1 MSGLGG
7 DAQSCAILLVL
18 IQRIEQL
25 LHALNGRLRASG
37 KRPRQQDLS
46 VLRSH
51 HSYHMG
57 GGGRRKQWSQQEWRD
72 WQSSEHWQLWRGAK
86 QSASPKAKANAI
98 PLRYDSMPV
107 EQPRV
112 QTSLLPTGEEYASTG
127 DADLNREIQK
137 SLTVAKKADVRLR
150 KLQEE
155 KARRAV
161 QWEAYATDVRNKFLA
176 QRKQFEQDR
185 ERLQTEMVATM
196 ETGQEASAHL
206 RRVVDQ
212 GVPAR
217 MEVTEEDNAAW
228 AALTTPSQEP
238 APSGFLREAMSA
250 VHAAR
255 RSPPGLEA
263 TAPTAGQGLVTQ
275 EAAAQLLAAVIANMP
290 NVGAPTG
297 MAAPG
302 GTHGPPPAPY
312 VPSPSTRRPEAAEAP
327 SPTPTQSKASP
338 PKREPR
344 VRVPVKG
351 APLQPVHTGVGL
363 AGSLGAKLDMRRNAM
378 APFGNPDALAATL
391 PFTLNGQPTKIATD
405 IDTDDDVDLESK
417 EETGEAR
424 PPDGPTCYSTQQQ
437 GLSEWGY
444 QRYGLLRRRRA
455 NKTVCLGPAAH
466 LLAFDFAVPD
476 RTVLRWACTDVPPS
490 KRDISATSFSPVQQE
505 RGQALT
511 KSLRPQ
517 QFLGLMDVIS
527 YHSCLDFLPTPHKA
541 VVLDLSRVGGHC
553 HATILPTRMTW
564 EDLAY
569 KVHRLLNVDIFED
582 PVGIWQ
588 GETLEPVMRNS
599 TIVLQHGDTLVF
611 MLSEYGPPRG
621 FKADDFFNQDTR
633 WYGFQHLLSCRNT
646 KHIAVCT
653 TSELFPIDPHYF
665 QHLPDQE
672 LALHV
677 TELEGASHRVTE
689 VDMAPTL
696 ELDRK
701 SCSKLRTV
709 TETVIDSGNPDA
721 QIEANYLLDLR
732 PLCQCPKLVT
742 FRNAWPD
749 LPEILNVAD
758 ITFPPG
764 QCGDLLQNRVFGTV
778 QVLPVSLR
786 QRIWSPSPP
795 RIALTAVALLLV
807 PPLDP

>member
-1 MSGLGG
+1 MPIGSF
-7 DAQSCAILLVL
+7 
-18 IQRIEQL
+18 
-25 LHALNGRLRASG
+25 RA
-37 KRPRQQDLS
+37 
-46 VLRSH
+46 
-51 HSYHMG
+51 
-57 GGGRRKQWSQQEWRD
+57 
-72 WQSSEHWQLWRGAK
+72 A
-86 QSASPKAKANAI
+86 ASD
-98 PLRYDSMPV
+98 RTDHGCSMP
-107 EQPRV
+107 
-112 QTSLLPTGEEYASTG
+112 S
-127 DADLNREIQK
+127 D
-137 SLTVAKKADVRLR
+137 VA
-150 KLQEE
+150 
-155 KARRAV
+155 
-161 QWEAYATDVRNKFLA
+161 
-176 QRKQFEQDR
+176 
-185 ERLQTEMVATM
+185 
-196 ETGQEASAHL
+196 
-206 RRVVDQ
+206 
-212 GVPAR
+212 
-217 MEVTEEDNAAW
+217 
-228 AALTTPSQEP
+228 EP
-238 APSGFLREAMSA
+238 LSG
-250 VHAAR
+250 
-255 RSPPGLEA
+255 
-263 TAPTAGQGLVTQ
+263 
-275 EAAAQLLAAVIANMP
+275 
-290 NVGAPTG
+290 
-297 MAAPG
+297 
-302 GTHGPPPAPY
+302 
-312 VPSPSTRRPEAAEAP
+312 
-327 SPTPTQSKASP
+327 
-338 PKREPR
+338 
-344 VRVPVKG
+344 
-351 APLQPVHTGVGL
+351 
-363 AGSLGAKLDMRRNAM
+363 
-378 APFGNPDALAATL
+378 
-391 PFTLNGQPTKIATD
+391 
-405 IDTDDDVDLESK
+405 
-417 EETGEAR
+417 
-424 PPDGPTCYSTQQQ
+424 
-437 GLSEWGY
+437 
-444 QRYGLLRRRRA
+444 
-455 NKTVCLGPAAH
+455 
-466 LLAFDFAVPD
+466 
-476 RTVLRWACTDVPPS
+476 
-490 KRDISATSFSPVQQE
+490 DISATSFSPVQQE
-505 RGQALT
+505 RGRWPCSITDPSGNQAQPCTGHQGHTSGGSEATGSPPGSLSWQHGPT
-511 KSLRPQ
+511 GVRTSLDQVAQASGTLEEIGVQLFVPYCRSVNLEIHTRRSTGVVGLCTAVYDSPERPFPEHDCIVALRPQ

-778 QVLPVSLR
+778 QVLRIGVAPALADLVFRTMPLSPGFAREPETEDLVTVSAPHRPHSSGASSGASPGPVTNVAAPAPAR
-786 QRIWSPSPP
+786 FERERASPSPRRMLDLDDITDDEVP
-795 RIALTAVALLLV
+795 DTEPTPFWAGVHVMMPDLQDELLRVSLVAPCDVDHALSVISDARDTIAAIHHNVLVPAHPQPDPSFACVLALPPWTTNGSFVVADLRAIDGRLFMHPCAERLNRSSLLLQFEVVDLPGLQVYLADQRLDHVTWYELPLGTTITVLPPDFGFLPGHSLEMMLHSKEIGAGLTLARLLEVWRV
-807 PPLDP
+807 PPFCFCRTATAKCCAPGMLRPLPQHFSNKSLLDSSDIKTTKLLSVRQYRQCLMLHGVASIAIWCLQPPRPSIGHLFLRVSYRNAST